1 MLLHLL
7 GTAAYEGIPS
17 LFCRCSLCQQARKLK
32 GKDIR
37 TRTSVVIDHE
47 LKIDF
52 PPDTLL
58 HMLRDDLDL
67 EEIQDLLITHSHSDH
82 LYAEDLEARLPGY
95 AQSGEEPI
103 HIYAH
108 DMPLARIRE
117 RVGQT
122 SKYVLHRVQ
131 LFIPTVTQTAT
142 VVALPAYHMD
152 EETCLLYWIEKN
164 GHTVLHAHDSGWFP
178 DETWSWLEQRGREG
192 NKLSAAILECT
203 MGNDPDS
210 GTHMNAAEVFKA
222 KERLIACGAADPQ
235 TVFIVTH
242 FSHNAHLT
250 HQELCDLFEPQGI
263 RVAYDSMKV
272 QL

>member
-17 LFCRCSLCQQARKLK
+17 LFCRCTLCQQARKLK

-37 TRTSVVIDHE
+37 TRTSVVIDQE

-67 EEIQDLLITHSHSDH
+67 EDIQDLLITHSHSDH

-95 AQSGEEPI
+95 AQSGDEPI

-108 DMPLARIRE
+108 DMPLTRIRE
-117 RVGQT
+117 RIGHT

-131 LFIPTVTQTAT
+131 LFVPTKTRTAT
-142 VVALPAYHMD
+142 IVALPAYHMD
-152 EETCLLYWIEKN
+152 VETCLLFWIEK
-164 GHTVLHAHDSGWFP
+164 GDYTILHAHDSGWFP
-178 DETWSWLEQRGREG
+178 DETWSWLEQRGQQG
-192 NKLSAAILECT
+192 HKLSAAILECT

-210 GTHMNAAEVFKA
+210 GTHMNAAEVMKT
-222 KERLIACGAADPQ
+222 KERLIACGAADQ
-235 TVFIVTH
+235 HTVFIVTH

-250 HQELCDLFEPQGI
+250 HQELIDLFEPQGI
-263 RVAYDSMKV
+263 QVAYDGMKI